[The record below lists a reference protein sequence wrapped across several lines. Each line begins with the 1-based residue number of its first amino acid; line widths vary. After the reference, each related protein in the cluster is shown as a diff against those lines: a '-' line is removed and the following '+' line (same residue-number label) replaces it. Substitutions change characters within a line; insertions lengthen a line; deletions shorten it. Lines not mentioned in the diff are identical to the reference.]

1 MYLFRVDFLN
11 ICGSLYNQTSI
22 SNNAKV
28 TTKGDE
34 TMPTTGFNFAYIRV
48 STEEQNFESQMEAMK
63 DLEFT
68 KVFTEKRSAKDTN
81 RPELQNMLDYVRE
94 GDTVYVKDFSRLA
107 RSTKDLLNIIDILET
122 KKVKLISIKEKLDTS
137 TPAGKLM
144 VTMLGAIYEFERT
157 NLLERQ
163 KDGIAVAKKE
173 GKYKGRKKIKKP
185 DNWQDVYS
193 DWSCRK
199 ITAKKACE
207 LLKLKTN
214 TFYNF
219 VKEERKEIA

>member
-1 MYLFRVDFLN
+1 M
-11 ICGSLYNQTSI
+11 T
-22 SNNAKV
+22 
-28 TTKGDE
+28 
-34 TMPTTGFNFAYIRV
+34 TTGFNFAYIRV

-63 DLEFT
+63 DLEFA
-68 KVFTEKRSAKDTN
+68 KIFTEKRSAKDTN

-122 KKVKLISIKEKLDTS
+122 KKVKLVSIKEKLDTS

-144 VTMLGAIYEFERT
+144 VTMLGAIYEFERA

-163 KDGIAVAKKE
+163 KDGIAAAKKE

-185 DNWQDVYS
+185 DNWQEIYK

-219 VKEERKEIA
+219 VKDERKEIA

>member
-1 MYLFRVDFLN
+1 MEEEK
-11 ICGSLYNQTSI
+11 
-22 SNNAKV
+22 KV
-28 TTKGDE
+28 Q
-34 TMPTTGFNFAYIRV
+34 NVAYIRV
-48 STEEQNFESQMEAMK
+48 STEEQNYESQMETMK
-63 DLEFT
+63 DLEFA

-144 VTMLGAIYEFERT
+144 VTMLGAIYEFERA

-173 GKYKGRKKIKKP
+173 GRYKGRKKIQKP
-185 DNWQDVYS
+185 DNWQEVYS

-219 VKEERKEIA
+219 VKSEREVA

>member
-1 MYLFRVDFLN
+1 M
-11 ICGSLYNQTSI
+11 
-22 SNNAKV
+22 
-28 TTKGDE
+28 TTK
-34 TMPTTGFNFAYIRV
+34 GFNFAYIRV
-48 STEEQNFESQMEAMK
+48 STEEQNYESQMEAMK
-63 DLEFT
+63 DLEFA

-107 RSTKDLLNIIDILET
+107 RSTKDLLNIIDILEN

-137 TPAGKLM
+137 MPAGKLM
-144 VTMLGAIYEFERT
+144 VTMLGAIYEFERA

-185 DNWQDVYS
+185 DNWQEIYN
-193 DWSCRK
+193 DWSWRK

-219 VKEERKEIA
+219 VKEERKGIA

>member
-1 MYLFRVDFLN
+1 MKQENKGQN
-11 ICGSLYNQTSI
+11 I
-22 SNNAKV
+22 
-28 TTKGDE
+28 
-34 TMPTTGFNFAYIRV
+34 AYIRV
-48 STEEQNFESQMEAMK
+48 STLEQNTESQFEILK
-63 DLEFT
+63 QYKIDKYFE
-68 KVFTEKRSAKDTN
+68 EKISAKNTN
-81 RPELQNMLDYVRE
+81 RPKLMEMLDYVRN

-107 RSTKDLLNIIDILET
+107 RSTKDLLEILE
-122 KKVKLISIKEKLDTS
+122 KLENKGVKLVSNKENLDTS

-144 VTMLGAIYEFERT
+144 VTMLGAIYEFERA

-163 KDGIAVAKKE
+163 KDGIAVAKRE
-173 GKYKGRKKIKKP
+173 GKYNGRKKISKP
-185 DNWQDVYS
+185 TNWQEVYS

-219 VKEERKEIA
+219 VKEERKDIT

>member
-1 MYLFRVDFLN
+1 MEEKEK
-11 ICGSLYNQTSI
+11 
-22 SNNAKV
+22 KV
-28 TTKGDE
+28 Q
-34 TMPTTGFNFAYIRV
+34 NVAYIRV
-48 STEEQNFESQMEAMK
+48 STEEQNYESQMEAMK
-63 DLEFT
+63 DLEFA

-144 VTMLGAIYEFERT
+144 VTMLGAIYEFERA

-173 GKYKGRKKIKKP
+173 GRYKGRKKIQKP
-185 DNWQDVYS
+185 DNWQEVYS

-219 VKEERKEIA
+219 VKAEREVA

>member
-1 MYLFRVDFLN
+1 MKQENKGQN
-11 ICGSLYNQTSI
+11 I
-22 SNNAKV
+22 
-28 TTKGDE
+28 
-34 TMPTTGFNFAYIRV
+34 AYIRV
-48 STEEQNFESQMEAMK
+48 STLEQNTKSQFEILKQYKIDKYFE
-63 DLEFT
+63 
-68 KVFTEKRSAKDTN
+68 EKISAKNTN
-81 RPELQNMLDYVRE
+81 RPKLMEMLDYVRN

-107 RSTKDLLNIIDILET
+107 RSTKDLLEILE
-122 KKVKLISIKEKLDTS
+122 KLENKGVKLVSNKENLDTS

-144 VTMLGAIYEFERT
+144 VTMLGAIYEFERA

-163 KDGIAVAKKE
+163 KDGIAVAKRE
-173 GKYKGRKKIKKP
+173 GKYKGRKKISKP
-185 DNWQDVYS
+185 TNWQEVYS

-219 VKEERKEIA
+219 VKEERKDIT

>member
-1 MYLFRVDFLN
+1 M
-11 ICGSLYNQTSI
+11 
-22 SNNAKV
+22 
-28 TTKGDE
+28 TTK
-34 TMPTTGFNFAYIRV
+34 GFNFAYIRV
-48 STEEQNFESQMEAMK
+48 STEEQNYESQMEAMK
-63 DLEFT
+63 DLEFA

-107 RSTKDLLNIIDILET
+107 RSTKDLLNIIDILEN

-144 VTMLGAIYEFERT
+144 VTMLGAIYEFERA

-185 DNWQDVYS
+185 NNWQEVYK

-207 LLKLKTN
+207 LLNLKPN
-214 TFYNF
+214 TF
-219 VKEERKEIA
+219 

>member
-1 MYLFRVDFLN
+1 MKQENKGQN
-11 ICGSLYNQTSI
+11 I
-22 SNNAKV
+22 
-28 TTKGDE
+28 
-34 TMPTTGFNFAYIRV
+34 AYIRV
-48 STEEQNFESQMEAMK
+48 STLEQNTESQFEILK
-63 DLEFT
+63 QYRIDKYFE
-68 KVFTEKRSAKDTN
+68 EKISAKNTN
-81 RPELQNMLDYVRE
+81 RPKLMEMLDYVRN

-107 RSTKDLLNIIDILET
+107 RSTKDLLEILE
-122 KKVKLISIKEKLDTS
+122 KLENKGVKLVSNKENLDTS

-144 VTMLGAIYEFERT
+144 VTMLGAIYEFERA

-163 KDGIAVAKKE
+163 KDGIAVAKRE
-173 GKYKGRKKIKKP
+173 GKYKGRKKIPKP
-185 DNWQDVYS
+185 ANWQEVYS

-219 VKEERKEIA
+219 VKEERKDIA

>member
-1 MYLFRVDFLN
+1 MEEEK
-11 ICGSLYNQTSI
+11 
-22 SNNAKV
+22 KV
-28 TTKGDE
+28 Q
-34 TMPTTGFNFAYIRV
+34 NVAYIRV
-48 STEEQNFESQMEAMK
+48 STEEQNYESQMEAMK
-63 DLEFT
+63 DLKFA
-68 KVFTEKRSAKDTN
+68 KIFTEKRSAKDTN

-107 RSTKDLLNIIDILET
+107 RSTKDLLNIIDILEN
-122 KKVKLISIKEKLDTS
+122 KKVKLISIKENLDTS

-144 VTMLGAIYEFERT
+144 VTMLGAIYEFERA

-173 GKYKGRKKIKKP
+173 GKYKGRKKIQKP
-185 DNWQDVYS
+185 DNWQEVYS

-219 VKEERKEIA
+219 VKEEREVA

>member
-1 MYLFRVDFLN
+1 M
-11 ICGSLYNQTSI
+11 
-22 SNNAKV
+22 
-28 TTKGDE
+28 TTK
-34 TMPTTGFNFAYIRV
+34 GFNFAYIRV
-48 STEEQNFESQMEAMK
+48 STEEQNYESQMEAMK
-63 DLEFT
+63 DLEFA

-94 GDTVYVKDFSRLA
+94 GDTVYIKDFSRLA
-107 RSTKDLLNIIDILET
+107 RSTKDLLNIIDILEN

-144 VTMLGAIYEFERT
+144 VTMLGAIYEFERA

-173 GKYKGRKKIKKP
+173 GKYKGRKKINKP
-185 DNWQDVYS
+185 ANWHEVYS

-199 ITAKKACE
+199 ITAKKPCE
-207 LLKLKTN
+207 LLNLKTN

-219 VKEERKEIA
+219 VKEEKEVA

>member
-1 MYLFRVDFLN
+1 M
-11 ICGSLYNQTSI
+11 
-22 SNNAKV
+22 
-28 TTKGDE
+28 TTK
-34 TMPTTGFNFAYIRV
+34 GFNFAYIRV
-48 STEEQNFESQMEAMK
+48 STEEQNYESQMEAMK
-63 DLEFT
+63 DLEFA

-94 GDTVYVKDFSRLA
+94 GDTVYIKDFSRLA
-107 RSTKDLLNIIDILET
+107 RSTKDLLNIIDILEN

-144 VTMLGAIYEFERT
+144 VTMLGAIYEFERA

-173 GKYKGRKKIKKP
+173 GKYKGRKKINKP
-185 DNWQDVYS
+185 ANWHEVYS
-193 DWSCRK
+193 DWSCRT

-207 LLKLKTN
+207 LLNLKTN

-219 VKEERKEIA
+219 VKEEKEVA

>member
-1 MYLFRVDFLN
+1 MM
-11 ICGSLYNQTSI
+11 
-22 SNNAKV
+22 
-28 TTKGDE
+28 TTK
-34 TMPTTGFNFAYIRV
+34 GFNFAYIRV
-48 STEEQNFESQMEAMK
+48 STEEQNYESQMEAMK
-63 DLEFT
+63 DLEFS
-68 KVFTEKRSAKDTN
+68 KVFTEKRSAKDSN

-122 KKVKLISIKEKLDTS
+122 KKVKLVSIKEKLDTS

-144 VTMLGAIYEFERT
+144 VTMLGAIYEFERA

-173 GKYKGRKKIKKP
+173 GKYKGRKKIQKP
-185 DNWQDVYS
+185 DNWQEVYS

-219 VKEERKEIA
+219 VKAEREVA

>member
-1 MYLFRVDFLN
+1 MEEEKKVKN
-11 ICGSLYNQTSI
+11 I
-22 SNNAKV
+22 
-28 TTKGDE
+28 
-34 TMPTTGFNFAYIRV
+34 AYIRV
-48 STEEQNFESQMEAMK
+48 STEEQNYESQMEAMK
-63 DLEFT
+63 DLKFA

-107 RSTKDLLNIIDILET
+107 RSTKDLLNIIDILEN

-144 VTMLGAIYEFERT
+144 VTMLGAIYEFERA

-173 GKYKGRKKIKKP
+173 GKYKGRKKIQKP
-185 DNWQDVYS
+185 DNWQEVYS

-219 VKEERKEIA
+219 VKEEREVA

>member
-1 MYLFRVDFLN
+1 MEEEK
-11 ICGSLYNQTSI
+11 
-22 SNNAKV
+22 KV
-28 TTKGDE
+28 Q
-34 TMPTTGFNFAYIRV
+34 NVAYIRV
-48 STEEQNFESQMEAMK
+48 STLEQNTESQFEI
-63 DLEFT
+63 LEPYKIDKYFEE
-68 KVFTEKRSAKDTN
+68 KVSGKNTD
-81 RPELQNMLDYVRE
+81 RPKLLEMIDYVRN
-94 GDTVYVKDFSRLA
+94 GDTVYIKDFSRLA
-107 RSTKDLLNIIDILET
+107 RSTKDLLWIIEELEN

-144 VTMLGAIYEFERT
+144 VTMLGAIYEFERA

-185 DNWQDVYS
+185 DNWHEVYS

-219 VKEERKEIA
+219 VKEEREVA

>member
-1 MYLFRVDFLN
+1 MKQENKGQN
-11 ICGSLYNQTSI
+11 I
-22 SNNAKV
+22 
-28 TTKGDE
+28 
-34 TMPTTGFNFAYIRV
+34 AYIRV
-48 STEEQNFESQMEAMK
+48 STLEQNTESQFEILK
-63 DLEFT
+63 QYKIDKYFE
-68 KVFTEKRSAKDTN
+68 EKISAKNTN
-81 RPELQNMLDYVRE
+81 RPKLMEMLDYVRN

-107 RSTKDLLNIIDILET
+107 RSTKDLLEILE
-122 KKVKLISIKEKLDTS
+122 KLENKGVKLVSNKENLDTS

-144 VTMLGAIYEFERT
+144 ITMLGAIYEFERA

-163 KDGIAVAKKE
+163 KDGIAVAKRE
-173 GKYKGRKKIKKP
+173 GKYKGRKKISKP
-185 DNWQDVYS
+185 TNWQEVYS

-219 VKEERKEIA
+219 VKEEIKDIA

>member
-1 MYLFRVDFLN
+1 M
-11 ICGSLYNQTSI
+11 
-22 SNNAKV
+22 
-28 TTKGDE
+28 TTK
-34 TMPTTGFNFAYIRV
+34 GFNFAYIRV
-48 STEEQNFESQMEAMK
+48 STEEQNYESQMEAMK
-63 DLEFT
+63 DLEFA

-107 RSTKDLLNIIDILET
+107 RSTKDLLNIIDILEN

-144 VTMLGAIYEFERT
+144 VTMLGAIYEFERA

-185 DNWQDVYS
+185 DNWKEVYS
-193 DWSCRK
+193 NWSCRK

-207 LLKLKTN
+207 LLNLKTN

-219 VKEERKEIA
+219 VKEEREVA

>member
-1 MYLFRVDFLN
+1 MEEEK
-11 ICGSLYNQTSI
+11 
-22 SNNAKV
+22 KV
-28 TTKGDE
+28 Q
-34 TMPTTGFNFAYIRV
+34 NVAYIRV
-48 STEEQNFESQMEAMK
+48 STEEQNYESQMEAMK
-63 DLEFT
+63 DLKFA

-107 RSTKDLLNIIDILET
+107 RSTKDLLNIIDILEN

-144 VTMLGAIYEFERT
+144 VTMLGAIYEFERA

-193 DWSCRK
+193 DWACRK

-207 LLKLKTN
+207 LLKLKPN

-219 VKEERKEIA
+219 VKEEREVA

>member
-1 MYLFRVDFLN
+1 MEEEK
-11 ICGSLYNQTSI
+11 
-22 SNNAKV
+22 KV
-28 TTKGDE
+28 Q
-34 TMPTTGFNFAYIRV
+34 NVAYIRV
-48 STEEQNFESQMEAMK
+48 STEEQNYESQMEAMK
-63 DLEFT
+63 DLKFA

-107 RSTKDLLNIIDILET
+107 RSTKDLLNIIDILEN

-144 VTMLGAIYEFERT
+144 VTMLGAIYEFERA

-173 GKYKGRKKIKKP
+173 GKYKGRKKIQKP
-185 DNWQDVYS
+185 DNWQEVYS
-193 DWSCRK
+193 AWSCRK

-219 VKEERKEIA
+219 VKEEREVA

>member
-1 MYLFRVDFLN
+1 M
-11 ICGSLYNQTSI
+11 
-22 SNNAKV
+22 
-28 TTKGDE
+28 TTK
-34 TMPTTGFNFAYIRV
+34 GFNFAYIRV
-48 STEEQNFESQMEAMK
+48 STEEQNYESQMEAMK
-63 DLEFT
+63 DLEFS
-68 KVFTEKRSAKDTN
+68 KVFTEKRSSKDSN

-122 KKVKLISIKEKLDTS
+122 KKVKLVSIKEKLDTS

-144 VTMLGAIYEFERT
+144 VTMLGAIYEFERA

-173 GKYKGRKKIKKP
+173 GKYKGRKKIQKP
-185 DNWQDVYS
+185 DNWQEVYS
-193 DWSCRK
+193 DWACRK

-219 VKEERKEIA
+219 VKAEREVA